1 MRERF
6 AAGEAEGVDL
16 GEKRGLLEL
25 EECEPR
31 LFEDRLNLNGLTSTR
46 LVTFALIASLT
57 TKGTTGAAIP

>member
-1 MRERF
+1 M
-6 AAGEAEGVDL
+6 DL
-16 GEKRGLLEL
+16 GEKGGLLELEL

-31 LFEDRLNLNGLTSTR
+31 LYEDRLNLNGLTSTR